1 MPKPAKAGS
10 ARKPRIMP
18 TSRRRLA
25 LLIAVICGA
34 SLLAGVLGFD
44 RLPSTLGDNAEFAIL
59 GISLA
64 NGRGFRYVN
73 HPEERPATKYPPGFP
88 LMVAGWISIFGNTI
102 LSMKT
107 LVLVCY
113 LAAMAVTYLVAR
125 KLLDGTLSLLA
136 VFLAVS
142 SYTVLSYS
150 HQILSD
156 IPYTMFSLL
165 ALVLLLGEGRTR
177 SAVVAAMSI
186 SIWAYFVRTVGIS
199 LVFAVF
205 VFLFR
210 RRRRREA
217 IALAASFV
225 VVSVLWAVR
234 NYALTGE
241 GSRYL
246 GVLLSADPYAPDK
259 GSISLGGLFA
269 RGWTNLSSYV
279 GSLLPADLFPSLV
292 FSGGTRGTSL
302 GGLISVMITA
312 VACLGGYVLRK
323 RALVVNVYVLGYFAI
338 YLVWPEVWKSERFM
352 VPIAPIVGIY
362 FFAGVKRIL
371 AYFDVKRAVTVVVCT
386 VLVLSNLISL
396 GHFVR
401 RERSYPPG
409 WNNYFETAMWVRDN
423 TPEDALVLSRKPFLF
438 YVFSRRKTI
447 AYPFTLDQQMMR
459 EYLLEAKP
467 DYIVLE
473 DFGGGVSTT
482 EVYLVPVLQEM
493 LPYLEHAY
501 MTGEPVN
508 TVLRFLWEE
517 AASRQ

>member
-10 ARKPRIMP
+10 GRKPRRLSP
-18 TSRRRLA
+18 SRRKLA
-25 LLIAVICGA
+25 LIIALICGA

-44 RLPSTLGDNAEFAIL
+44 RWPSTLGDNAEFAIL

-64 NGRGFRYVN
+64 SGRGFRYVN

-156 IPYTMFSLL
+156 IPYTLFSLL
-165 ALVLLLGEGRTR
+165 ALLLLLGEGRTR
-177 SAVVAAMSI
+177 TSMLVAISI
-186 SIWAYFVRTVGIS
+186 SLWAYLVRTVGVS

-205 VFLFR
+205 VLLLHR
-210 RRRRREA
+210 HRRREA

-225 VVSVLWAVR
+225 AVSVLWAVR
-234 NYALTGE
+234 NYTMTGE
-241 GSRYL
+241 GNRYL

-259 GSISLGGLFA
+259 GSISLGGLLG

-292 FSGGTRGTSL
+292 FGSGTRGTAL

-312 VACLGGYVLRK
+312 VACFGGYVLRK
-323 RALVVNVYVLGYFAI
+323 RALVVNVYVLGYFAV
-338 YLVWPEVWKSERFM
+338 YLAWPEIWKSERFM

-362 FFAGVKRIL
+362 FFAGINRLL
-371 AYFDVKRAVTVVVCT
+371 AYFDVKRAVTLVVCT
-386 VLVLSNLISL
+386 ILVLSNLISL
-396 GHFVR
+396 QEFVR
-401 RERSYPPG
+401 RDRGYPPG
-409 WNNYFETAMWVRDN
+409 WNNYFDTAMWVRDN
-423 TPEDALVLSRKPFLF
+423 TPEDTLVLCRKPFLF
-438 YVFSRRKTI
+438 YVFSRRRTI
-447 AYPFTLDQQMMR
+447 AYPFTSDRQVMR
-459 EYLLEAKP
+459 DYLLEAKP
-467 DYIVLE
+467 DYIILE
-473 DFGGGVSTT
+473 DFGGVSTT
-482 EVYLVPVLQEM
+482 EVYVVPVLQGM
-493 LPYLEHAY
+493 LPYLEQLY
-501 MTGEPVN
+501 MTGEPSN
-508 TVLRFLWEE
+508 TVLRFFWEE